1 MTEPAARRV
10 ERWGLV
16 AGVTGCTANGLLVAL
31 YTVGLP
37 GDSSYEWTGPA
48 NDVVGAVAALSL
60 IPMTAGVRD
69 LLGSPGRLPALT
81 RVVAVG
87 ATASAASSVLLVT
100 GRLSFEVQSVI
111 GTGFGAVLLLWTAA
125 TGRSAGPLPGR
136 LARAARIIGG
146 AGLGGMAL
154 AAAGAL
160 LPKGSVAQYAVAGPG
175 VALTVAG
182 FLALPV
188 WALALSRAMSR
199 RQLATLRTSPL

>member
-81 RVVAVG
+81 RLVAVG

-125 TGRSAGPLPGR
+125 AGQSAGPLPGR
-136 LARAARIIGG
+136 RRAPRGSS
-146 AGLGGMAL
+146 
-154 AAAGAL
+154 AAPGW
-160 LPKGSVAQYAVAGPG
+160 VAWPWRLRGHCCPRG
-175 VALTVAG
+175 RWRSTPWPD
-182 FLALPV
+182 PV
-188 WALALSRAMSR
+188 WR
-199 RQLATLRTSPL
+199 